1 MKAQRYYE
9 KVKLHEDIEILRG
22 KLHQLVREHSF
33 TDKRVIAL
41 SQKINH
47 LVNQY
52 FYLKNVD

>member
-52 FYLKNVD
+52 F